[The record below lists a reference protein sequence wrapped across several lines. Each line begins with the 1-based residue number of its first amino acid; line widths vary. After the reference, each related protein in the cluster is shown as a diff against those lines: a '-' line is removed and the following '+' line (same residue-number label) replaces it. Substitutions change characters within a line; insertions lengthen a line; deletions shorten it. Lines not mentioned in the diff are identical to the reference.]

1 MGYKLFNK
9 VICIFTS
16 FVSSILFSTLV
27 YANVS
32 GDMGHFFSSLGYD
45 GNVTKAHAYQGQAA
59 GYYSSGSVYLRNQSQ
74 NLQLL
79 HIDTPSFQAG
89 CGGIDLIGGGFSF
102 VNSKEMV
109 QFMKN
114 VMNSAKGYALNLALE
129 TVTPEIAHA
138 MQYIQ
143 SIAQKINNN
152 NLNSCDLAEDLVG
165 GVWPHVRASQQQI
178 CQDIGTQNNDF
189 SDWAAAR
196 QGCRDSGNYNKETD
210 KANKSDQY
218 KDQSIVNKNIVWDAI
233 QSNDFFKQD
242 VELSELM
249 MNLTGTYIFDDHGKV
264 SIIEPQIKNP
274 NIIKA
279 LLHGGSN
286 YSVHIYTCQ
295 DKKSCLKLGMDSL
308 TISSEAGL
316 ESQVR
321 KMIMQ
326 LLDSVQIDKPLT
338 DMQKGFLNSTSIPI
352 LKFITV
358 GLSLRMGSSVEDLT
372 QEADLIA
379 RDLLK
384 TYLMHLL
391 IAVQS
396 DLAQKDYTPDVKNA
410 LDKNIRTAMTE
421 VSYIQESSHKNLQN
435 MLMLMN
441 NQRILERQ
449 LSSSMS
455 SQLRSNLQY
464 SGSSL

>member
-1 MGYKLFNK
+1 MSVKLYSSRLYYLALL
-9 VICIFTS
+9 VSFTLLS
-16 FVSSILFSTLV
+16 PFA
-27 YANVS
+27 YADVS
-32 GDMGHFFSSLGYD
+32 GDMGHFFASLSYD
-45 GNVTKAHAYQGQAA
+45 GNVTKGHSYQGQAA
-59 GYYSSGSVYLRNQSQ
+59 GYYSTGSVYLRNQSQ

-89 CGGIDLIGGGFSF
+89 CGGIDLVGGGFSF
-102 VNSKEMV
+102 VNSKEIV

-152 NLNSCDLAEDLVG
+152 NLNSCDMAEDLVG

-196 QGCRDSGNYNKETD
+196 QGCRDPGNYNKEAD
-210 KANKSDQY
+210 KANQSDQY
-218 KDQSIVNKNIVWDAI
+218 KNQTIVNKNIVWEAI
-233 QSNDFFKQD
+233 QPNDFFKQD
-242 VELSELM
+242 VQLSELM
-249 MNLTGTYIFDDHGKV
+249 MNLTGTYIFDTHGKI
-264 SIIEPQIKNP
+264 SIINPQIKNP
-274 NIIKA
+274 NMIKA

-286 YSVHIYTCQ
+286 YGVRIYTCQ
-295 DKKSCLKLGMDSL
+295 DKKACLKLGMETL
-308 TISSEAGL
+308 TINSEQGL

-326 LLDSVQIDKPLT
+326 LLTSVQNDTPLT
-338 DMQKGFLNSTSIPI
+338 DMQKGFLNSTSVPI

-358 GLSLRMGSSVEDLT
+358 GLSLKMGSSVADLT

-391 IAVQS
+391 ITVQS
-396 DLAQKDYTPDVKNA
+396 DLAQKDYTPDIKNTI
-410 LDKNIRTAMTE
+410 DKNIQMAMSE
-421 VSYIQESSHKNLQN
+421 VSQIQEASHKNLQN
-435 MLMLMN
+435 VLMLMN
-441 NQRILERQ
+441 NQRLLERQ